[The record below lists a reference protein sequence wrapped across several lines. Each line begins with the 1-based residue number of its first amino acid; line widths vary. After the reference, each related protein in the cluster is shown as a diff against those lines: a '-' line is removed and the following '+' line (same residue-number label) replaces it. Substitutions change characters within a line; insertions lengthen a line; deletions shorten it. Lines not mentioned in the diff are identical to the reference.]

1 MSRIRSVHPGFFTD
15 EDLVSVSMA
24 ARLLFIGIGVEADDK
39 GIFVWKPLTIKMR
52 VFPADNVDV
61 ASLLC
66 ELVEAGVIKHYAV
79 DGKSYGAIKNFR
91 KYQRPKTPNDIHPA
105 TEDIIS
111 FVGLDQPNSEKKQ
124 VKETPFPPEGEKSSQ
139 MEDEGGRKEEDDKTD
154 VLPSSTP
161 AADDEPRKRKSRKS
175 PPFVEETFVLP
186 SDIPAEPWA
195 AFVSMRSGIGKRIKT
210 EDGAN
215 GIIREL
221 RKFAEDGHPPGEV
234 LMQSVAFEYQ
244 GVFPLKTGRTSNGT
258 GNSNNGFGG
267 AEPVSYSP
275 LVQAIAASRAQR
287 ASGEPELFEPDA
299 GCWP

>member
-66 ELVEAGVIKHYAV
+66 ELVEAGLIKHYAV

-111 FVGLDQPNSEKKQ
+111 FVGLDQPNSEKKE
-124 VKETPFPPEGEKSSQ
+124 VKEAPFPPEGEKSSQ
-139 MEDEGGRKEEDDKTD
+139 MEDEGGRKEKDDKPD
-154 VLPSSTP
+154 GLPSLP
-161 AADDEPRKRKSRKS
+161 AAPPKTKKSQS
-175 PPFVEETFVLP
+175 PKTK
-186 SDIPAEPWA
+186 IPEDFAPTQ
-195 AFVSMRSGIGKRIKT
+195 FGIGTQGREIV
-210 EDGAN
+210 DGW
-215 GIIREL
+215 
-221 RKFAEDGHPPGEV
+221 PPGEQSAQIEAFISHHKAHGK
-234 LMQSVAFEYQ
+234 LMSDWQSAWSTWVINSRKF
-244 GVFPLKTGRTSNGT
+244 GKSNNGT
-258 GNSNNGFGG
+258 GINANR
-267 AEPVSYSP
+267 P
-275 LVQAIAASRAQR
+275 
-287 ASGEPELFEPDA
+287 EPELNTVAQAALARRAERIGREQELF
-299 GCWP
+299 